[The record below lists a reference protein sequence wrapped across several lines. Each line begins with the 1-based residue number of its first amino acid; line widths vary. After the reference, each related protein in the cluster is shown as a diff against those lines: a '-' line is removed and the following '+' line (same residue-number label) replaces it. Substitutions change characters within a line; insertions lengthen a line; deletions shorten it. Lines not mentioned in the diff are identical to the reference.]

1 MSEINMSEMKEEIM
15 NIKDEKDDERFLL
28 DAVSLSTD
36 EYYKYGARSTKK
48 VNCLHRLLVEWLRRS
63 CEKSLKR
70 DEKGNE
76 KDESIECIEW
86 TFELEKIIPSC
97 NTSGEKRCDIVAL
110 YNGEPSI
117 VFPVKFV
124 MSNYYQNKNNG
135 WETLTGECTHLRW
148 ANKHLRIVPI
158 NIIFSKVPYLDKS
171 AIVKK
176 WEEITY
182 EKSFKII
189 HSLKANGIAYDDIC
203 YIIDVEH
210 TTGIGEPYKGMPRF
224 VGFNSDTPYRDLPSD
239 LWKM

>member
-15 NIKDEKDDERFLL
+15 NIKDECKECFLL
-28 DAVSLSTD
+28 DAVRLATD

-48 VNCLHRLLVEWLRRS
+48 VNRLHQSLVEWLRRS
-63 CEKSLKR
+63 CSSR
-70 DEKGNE
+70 DEKD
-76 KDESIECIEW
+76 DESDW

-110 YNGEPSI
+110 YRGEPSI

-148 ANKHLRIVPI
+148 SNKHLRIVPI

-176 WEEITY
+176 WEDITY

-189 HSLKANGIAYDDIC
+189 NALKENGIAYDDIC

-210 TTGIGEPYKGMPRF
+210 TTSIGEPYKKMPRII
-224 VGFNSDTPYRDLPSD
+224 GFSADTPYREDLLD
-239 LWKM
+239 LWKI

>member
-15 NIKDEKDDERFLL
+15 NIKDEKECYECFLL
-28 DAVSLSTD
+28 DAVRLATD

-48 VNCLHRLLVEWLRRS
+48 VNRLHQSLVEWLRRS
-63 CEKSLKR
+63 CVKSSSR
-70 DEKGNE
+70 DES
-76 KDESIECIEW
+76 DESEW

-110 YNGEPSI
+110 YRGEPSI

-176 WEEITY
+176 WEDITY

-189 HSLKANGIAYDDIC
+189 HSLKENGVAYDDIC

-210 TTGIGEPYKGMPRF
+210 KTGIGETYKAMPRF
-224 VGFNSDTPYRDLPSD
+224 LGFNADTPYRDVPSHF
-239 LWKM
+239 WKI

>member
-1 MSEINMSEMKEEIM
+1 MTEINMSEMKEEIM
-15 NIKDEKDDERFLL
+15 NIKDEKECDERFLL
-28 DAVSLSTD
+28 DAVLSSTN

-63 CEKSLKR
+63 CAKSAKN
-70 DEKGNE
+70 DGEG
-76 KDESIECIEW
+76 W

-97 NTSGEKRCDIVAL
+97 NTNGEKRCDIVAL

-135 WETLTGECTHLRW
+135 WETLTGECMHLRW
-148 ANKHLRIVPI
+148 ANQHLRIVPI

-176 WEEITY
+176 WEDITY

-189 HSLKANGIAYDDIC
+189 NALKANGIAYDDIC

-210 TTGIGEPYKGMPRF
+210 TTSIGEPYKKMPRIL
-224 VGFNSDTPYRDLPSD
+224 GFSTGTPYRQFPSH
-239 LWKM
+239 LWER